1 MRDFFTKR
9 PQFHCISEAA
19 AGIIGA
25 GISAA
30 GSAASITMGG
40 KMNQRAQHEA
50 WRTRAWQTK
59 EREASQAWQLEQWNR
74 QNDYNSPVEQM
85 KRARAAGI
93 NPLAVINGDFRPTEA
108 GMPSGAQAP
117 GGAQAQF
124 HNPMDGSNID
134 GALSSVL
141 QFKQLELAKK
151 KTDAEINRMDFQN
164 ARDQAETL
172 TKDLLRNKEVELM
185 DANIK
190 LTLSKEHLTTQE
202 VQNKIQDL
210 LESQQRVS
218 QSVAQVEYIQGQTA
232 YTDLMRL
239 IESQKWPKEQEI
251 LAKRLVMMDTE
262 RAGMRED
269 NITKYYNREKTRH
282 ELEEY
287 YENGEL
293 NNRTYYGR
301 NLYRNDEMQDLRHQ
315 GLINQTKDPILGTV
329 DKVSDT
335 MQGIA
340 NVVATFAN
348 SSSVIAKRGVSMRS
362 VPNQYQYQGPSW
374 NQPGTLQPGQSPF
387 F

>member
-1 MRDFFTKR
+1 MIDLERCHR
-9 PQFHCISEAA
+9 PLLNCISEAA
-19 AGIIGA
+19 AGLIGA
-25 GISAA
+25 GVSAA

-50 WRTRAWQTK
+50 WRTREWQTK

-74 QNDYNSPVEQM
+74 TNEYNSPVEQM
-85 KRARAAGI
+85 KRAREAGI
-93 NPLAVINGDFRPTEA
+93 NPLAVINGEFRPTEA

-124 HNPMDGSNID
+124 HNPMDGSNVG
-134 GALSSVL
+134 GAMSQVL

-151 KTDAEINRMDFQN
+151 KTDAEINRMDYQN
-164 ARDQAETL
+164 AKDEAETL
-172 TKDLLRNKEVELM
+172 TKDLLRNKELELM

-190 LTLSKEHLTTQE
+190 LTLANEHLSTQE
-202 VQNKIQDL
+202 LQNKMQEV
-210 LESQQRVS
+210 LESQQRIS
-218 QSVAQVEYIQGQTA
+218 QSIAQTEYIQGQTA
-232 YTDLMRL
+232 YYDLMRL
-239 IESQKWPKEQEI
+239 IESQKWPKEKEI
-251 LAKRLVMMDTE
+251 LAKKLVMMDTQ

-315 GLINQTKDPILGTV
+315 GLINETKDPFLGTV
-329 DKVSDT
+329 DKVADT
-335 MQGIA
+335 LNGIA
-340 NVVATFAN
+340 DVITKFSNASA
-348 SSSVIAKRGVSMRS
+348 SIAKKGVSMRS
-362 VPNQYQYQGPSW
+362 VPNSSFMRKAGKSL
-374 NQPGTLQPGQSPF
+374 GSPMF
-387 F
+387 DD